1 MDSREKALGD
11 VVAGLLDARHDPAT
25 ERFDAEL
32 AAAEAEGRIDPRTSR
47 LLRWWQRESLRAL
60 VDHARLTVPAT
71 LAALD
76 TARAAAEQAT
86 SQSADA
92 WQRADAPD
100 AAPPATIDLE
110 SRRRQFVAGLAQP
123 LEGE

>member
-60 VDHARLTVPAT
+60 VDHARLTVPAA

-76 TARAAAEQAT
+76 AARAAAEQAT
-86 SQSADA
+86 DQSAEA
-92 WQRADAPD
+92 WGRAEAP
-100 AAPPATIDLE
+100 AADTPATIDLE